1 MISEERRSALKRVLQ
16 DYMQSPS
23 LQHLRDYQS
32 IDKLATQIF
41 STLVPERVV
50 WTKWSQDREAIVR
63 AAAPCWVPLGELQAH
78 LNSMPGPEL
87 TRTDVA
93 QRIRAFEEDE
103 SRYDFPDPD
112 HQAGCLQIYEAEMA
126 QGTELIAIIGQ
137 IREFVVAEDERSR
150 LEYQAHWKERQ
161 EHERQTLQARLVSG
175 ADCKWSAL
183 NGSKALYCRINGRL
197 FKLSTA
203 ADKRFV
209 LERVSSFD
217 DPKGVVIGTYH
228 HRKDVTLVL
237 KSVPFQP
244 DLIG

>member
-1 MISEERRSALKRVLQ
+1 
-16 DYMQSPS
+16 
-23 LQHLRDYQS
+23 
-32 IDKLATQIF
+32 
-41 STLVPERVV
+41 
-50 WTKWSQDREAIVR
+50 
-63 AAAPCWVPLGELQAH
+63 
-78 LNSMPGPEL
+78 
-87 TRTDVA
+87 
-93 QRIRAFEEDE
+93 
-103 SRYDFPDPD
+103 
-112 HQAGCLQIYEAEMA
+112 
-126 QGTELIAIIGQ
+126 
-137 IREFVVAEDERSR
+137 
-150 LEYQAHWKERQ
+150 
-161 EHERQTLQARLVSG
+161 VSG

-228 HRKDVTLVL
+228 HRKDVTQVL

>member
-1 MISEERRSALKRVLQ
+1 MRRIGSLHSKRFPVRNTGGPAG
-16 DYMQSPS
+16 DRIP
-23 LQHLRDYQS
+23 
-32 IDKLATQIF
+32 T
-41 STLVPERVV
+41 STL
-50 WTKWSQDREAIVR
+50 
-63 AAAPCWVPLGELQAH
+63 L
-78 LNSMPGPEL
+78 
-87 TRTDVA
+87 
-93 QRIRAFEEDE
+93 RAFEEDE

-161 EHERQTLQARLVSG
+161 EQERQTLHARLVSG
-175 ADCKWSAL
+175 ADCKWSPL

-197 FKLSTA
+197 FKLSNA

-217 DPKGVVIGTYH
+217 DPKGVVIGTYQ
-228 HRKDVTLVL
+228 HRKDVTQAL

>member
-1 MISEERRSALKRVLQ
+1 MISEERRSARKSVLH

-32 IDKLATQIF
+32 INKLATQIL

-63 AAAPCWVPLGELQAH
+63 AAAPCWIPLGELQAH
-78 LNSMPGPEL
+78 LNSMPGTEL

-103 SRYDFPDPD
+103 SRYDFADPE
-112 HQAGCLQIYEAEMA
+112 HQAGCLQIYDAEMA

-137 IREFVVAEDERSR
+137 IREFVAAEDERTR
-150 LEYQAHWKERQ
+150 LEREAHWKALQQQERQ
-161 EHERQTLQARLVSG
+161 ALQARLVSG

-197 FKLSTA
+197 FKLSNV

-228 HRKDVTLVL
+228 NRTDVTQVL
-237 KSVPFQP
+237 RSVPFQP
-244 DLIG
+244 DLMG